1 MPNVGCHKEFHLEV
15 TLEENLIHGT
25 NNKQLPISRE
35 FFFQN
40 RVSNN
45 RVLKSNIKPAGKVI
59 NDFWNQSTNQSHPHR
74 YCMCCV
80 LWGNNNLAN
89 IQRLKWDLGSDVYD
103 YPKQIWWSYRA
114 SSAFSLCYHAPNQIR
129 SLHYTVNNTFVSW
142 PAQLGNI
149 LTNFLNERNTYDE
162 SLWCKTE

>member
-1 MPNVGCHKEFHLEV
+1 M
-15 TLEENLIHGT
+15 EENLIHGT

-80 LWGNNNLAN
+80 LWGSNNLAN

-103 YPKQIWWSYRA
+103 YPKQIW
-114 SSAFSLCYHAPNQIR
+114 
-129 SLHYTVNNTFVSW
+129 
-142 PAQLGNI
+142 
-149 LTNFLNERNTYDE
+149 
-162 SLWCKTE
+162 